1 MAYNEKESLHMQ
13 EKSISVRR
21 MSMKELIQKIIRKV
35 FSREFIS
42 YAVFG
47 VLTTIANILVFKLL
61 FEHVGMAY
69 GIANIIAVLTAK
81 VLAYI
86 TNKLFVFR
94 HHCANA
100 KELLLEI
107 IKYVFARGF
116 TGLIDIFGMFF
127 AVELLHADEMMT
139 KYIIQVIVIVLNYI
153 LGKKLV
159 FRNFKKQELAQE

>member
-1 MAYNEKESLHMQ
+1 
-13 EKSISVRR
+13 
-21 MSMKELIQKIIRKV
+21 MKQFILKIMKKV
-35 FSREFIS
+35 LSREFIS

-47 VLTTIANILVFKLL
+47 VLTTIANIFIFKLL
-61 FEHVGMAY
+61 FEQLGMAY

-94 HHCANA
+94 HRCANA

-107 IKYVFARGF
+107 VKYVFARGF

-127 AVELLHADEMMT
+127 AVELLHADEMLT
-139 KYIIQVIVIVLNYI
+139 KYVIQVIVIILNYI
-153 LGKKLV
+153 LGKKIV
-159 FRNFKKQELAQE
+159 FRSADTTSESNH